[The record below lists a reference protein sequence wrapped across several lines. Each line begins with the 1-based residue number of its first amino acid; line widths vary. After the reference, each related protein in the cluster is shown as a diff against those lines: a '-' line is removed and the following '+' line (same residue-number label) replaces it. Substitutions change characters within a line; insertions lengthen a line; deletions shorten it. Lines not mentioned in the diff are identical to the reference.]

1 MQSQNMIWQASGSGR
16 GDDGYETSVPESDV
30 MI

>member
-1 MQSQNMIWQASGSGR
+1 MIWQASGSGR

-30 MI
+30 PMLMS

>member
-1 MQSQNMIWQASGSGR
+1 MIWQASGSGR